1 MGLGFRVCSKLVG
14 EIRIQMESSQHFS
27 FWQEVEVSAPE
38 PLSGPGP
45 ESFTTL
51 YSSNDRRCQARPQGK
66 AQGRD
71 EGRRQEGGGLS
82 TSGQCDI
89 TTPAGGSPRRRPC
102 QSRCLSVADPSQ
114 VYSLRTPT
122 SPPSNVKQDERRN
135 LMVNTHSSLF
145 KS

>member
-51 YSSNDRRCQARPQGK
+51 YSANDGRCQARPQGK

-102 QSRCLSVADPSQ
+102 QSRCLSLAEIPAKCILSEPPPP
-114 VYSLRTPT
+114 LRRM
-122 SPPSNVKQDERRN
+122 SNKMNEG
-135 LMVNTHSSLF
+135 T
-145 KS
+145 